1 MNIVYRRK
9 IMNRRKKETKKFS
22 LKTQKI
28 DVSITD
34 VFKAVETHA
43 ERPSIDFQITHNK
56 LITDHVETNEDGE
69 PRYQDVKL
77 KHFLI
82 KKDYIVNHAIEIV
95 KSIVEYFN
103 KHYGNTISHT
113 SEAAVMRCS

>member
-1 MNIVYRRK
+1 M
-9 IMNRRKKETKKFS
+9 
-22 LKTQKI
+22 QK
-28 DVSITD
+28 DPASI
-34 VFKAVETHA
+34 FKLPT
-43 ERPSIDFQITHNK
+43 IK
-56 LITDHVETNEDGE
+56 LITDHAETNEDGE

-82 KKDYIVNHAIEIV
+82 KKDCIVNHAIEIV